1 MSRQRSI
8 EVIQTSEYVTIGEL
22 VRLTGTRYSTLK
34 FYTEEGFL
42 PFEQK
47 EERLTRRYPRRET
60 VRRIE
65 QIRRLRQEGRTI
77 PEIRQLLHGW
87 EKEDKAPASAG

>member
-8 EVIQTSEYVTIGEL
+8 EAIEASEYVTIGEL

-47 EERLTRRYPRRET
+47 EQRLTRRYPRQAS
-60 VRRIE
+60 VQRIE
-65 QIRRLRQEGRTI
+65 QIQRLRQQGRTI
-77 PEIRQLLHGW
+77 PEIRELLRAQDDG
-87 EKEDKAPASAG
+87 E